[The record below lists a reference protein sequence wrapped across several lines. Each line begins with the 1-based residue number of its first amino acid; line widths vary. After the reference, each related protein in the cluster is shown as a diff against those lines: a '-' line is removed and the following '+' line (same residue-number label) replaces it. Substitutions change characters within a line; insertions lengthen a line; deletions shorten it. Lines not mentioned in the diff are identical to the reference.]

1 MKHVFL
7 LFIFSLAFAPTFG
20 QVETHLVLFMDKTN
34 TPFSLSSPEEFLSP
48 RAIARRQRQG
58 ISIKERDL
66 PVDPVYVQQLRET
79 GANVRYT
86 TRWMNGAI
94 IDADPTTLLA
104 VKELPF
110 ISSTGTISF
119 ESYPTQDYSSLCQV
133 EQTETEDYGSAQAQ
147 NEMLGINLMNE
158 AGYYGEGMVVA
169 VFDEAFGGVPRM
181 RAFEELDLLGT
192 YNFVDDKTDVFDG
205 GSHGQRV
212 LSAMAA
218 YEPGEMVSGAYRAS
232 YYLFSTEDG
241 PTESRAE
248 EAYFLVAAERS
259 DSLGVDIITCSLG
272 YSDFDN
278 PAYNYTL
285 DDLDGNTALITRAA
299 DWAAATGMLIVTSAG
314 NRGNDAWGAL
324 TFPADG
330 DSVLAVGAVASDGQA
345 VPFSSFGDVS
355 QDRVKPNVSALG
367 LNTTVW
373 FPSDQVGVSSGTS
386 FASPLVTT
394 LAIGLWEAN
403 PDKTNMEIIE
413 AIERSG
419 NLFLSP
425 DSQRGYGIP
434 NFQVANAQ
442 LVLGTEED
450 DLQDV
455 QVFPNPVTS
464 NMITL
469 RFSEA
474 HQGARFKV
482 RLLDLQGRVLLR
494 AQSIDVN
501 QGDVRFTLP
510 ESLSKGVVL
519 LHLESPTGSA
529 IFKLFKP

>member
-1 MKHVFL
+1 MKHGLL
-7 LFIFSLAFAPTFG
+7 LFILSLIFAPAFG
-20 QVETHLVLFMDKTN
+20 QVETHLVLFTDKTN
-34 TPFSLSSPEEFLSP
+34 TPFSISSPEEYLSP

-66 PVDPVYVQQLRET
+66 PVDPEYVQQLRDA
-79 GANVRYT
+79 GADVRYT
-86 TRWMNGAI
+86 TRWMNGVI
-94 IDADPTTLLA
+94 IDADLTTLLA
-104 VKELPF
+104 VQQLPF
-110 ISSTGTISF
+110 VKSAGTISF
-119 ESYPTQDYSSLCQV
+119 ETYPSQNYSSLCQV
-133 EQTETEDYGSAQAQ
+133 EQTETEDYGNAQAQ
-147 NEMLGINLMNE
+147 NEMLGIDLMNE
-158 AGYYGEGMVVA
+158 EGYYGEGMVIA
-169 VFDEAFGGVPRM
+169 VFDEAFGSVPRM
-181 RAFEELDLLGT
+181 RAFEQLDLLGT
-192 YNFVDDKTDVFDG
+192 YDFIDDETDVFDG

-218 YEPGEMVSGAYRAS
+218 YVPGEMVGGAYKAS

-259 DSLGVDIITCSLG
+259 DSLGVDVITCSLG

-278 PAYNYTL
+278 PTYNYTPA
-285 DDLDGNTALITRAA
+285 DLDGNTALITRAA
-299 DWAAATGMLIVTSAG
+299 DWAAATGMLVVTSAG
-314 NRGNDAWGAL
+314 NRGNDEWGAL

-330 DSVLAVGAVASDGQA
+330 DSVLAVGAVASNGQA
-345 VPFSSFGDVS
+345 VSFSSFGSVS
-355 QDRVKPNVSALG
+355 GDRVKPNVSALG

-373 FPSDQVGVSSGTS
+373 FTSDLAGVSSGTS

-419 NLFLSP
+419 NLFLDP
-425 DSQRGYGIP
+425 DDQRGYGIP

-442 LVLGTEED
+442 LVLGVED
-450 DLQDV
+450 EYLQGI

-464 NMITL
+464 DAITL
-469 RFSEA
+469 RFSDA
-474 HQGARFKV
+474 HQGT
-482 RLLDLQGRVLLR
+482 RLKIRLMDLQGRTLLR
-494 AQSIDVN
+494 SQSVEVN
-501 QGDVRFTLP
+501 QGDVRFVLP
-510 ESLSKGVVL
+510 ESLPKGVVL